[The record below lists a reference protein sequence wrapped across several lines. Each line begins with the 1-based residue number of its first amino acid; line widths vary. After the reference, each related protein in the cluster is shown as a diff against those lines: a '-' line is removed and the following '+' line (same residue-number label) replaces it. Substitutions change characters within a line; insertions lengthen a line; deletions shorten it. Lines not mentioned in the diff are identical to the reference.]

1 MFSITKGMV
10 TAAALAAMSGAL
22 TAQTKPDYVRSVCV
36 KVRDGKQQAYAESLR
51 DVVTKTAQARV
62 DAGIYS
68 AFLIMK
74 SVEPIGQSARC
85 DYRLVSVSPGF
96 PEEPLTRQQV
106 SADLTKSGVVMS
118 YDQMVATRNE
128 LSYLVGMEIW
138 RRREIVGQSVV
149 GGYARLNY
157 YKVKAGH
164 TPAEWLELEGAGWK
178 PLAESQAK
186 DTKGSAWSAS
196 SLVAPN
202 GTSYPYNGI
211 TVDSYPSW
219 AALANAGSPR
229 AAWDQIH
236 PNQEFT
242 AYMDRVN
249 SAVDRVSME
258 LVNYVEILRGK
269 SPSASTNQ

>member
-36 KVRDGKQQAYAESLR
+36 KVRDGKQQAYAEFLR

-157 YKVKAGH
+157 
-164 TPAEWLELEGAGWK
+164 
-178 PLAESQAK
+178 
-186 DTKGSAWSAS
+186 
-196 SLVAPN
+196 
-202 GTSYPYNGI
+202 
-211 TVDSYPSW
+211 
-219 AALANAGSPR
+219 
-229 AAWDQIH
+229 
-236 PNQEFT
+236 
-242 AYMDRVN
+242 
-249 SAVDRVSME
+249 
-258 LVNYVEILRGK
+258 
-269 SPSASTNQ
+269 